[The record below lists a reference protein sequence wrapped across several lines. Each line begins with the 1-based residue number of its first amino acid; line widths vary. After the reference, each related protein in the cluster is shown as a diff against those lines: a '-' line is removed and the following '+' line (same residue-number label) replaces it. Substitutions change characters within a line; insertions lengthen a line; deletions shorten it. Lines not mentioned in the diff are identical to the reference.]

1 MRKCCLCVETTQTWP
16 RSDVCCVLHTKY
28 KAINLERATSTFREL
43 LTPEASTSLALLSL
57 LGLHGNAI
65 DVLNVPPVRIQHLLQ
80 SHTAEGSN
88 LSCHM
93 NDLPWLRE
101 LVAVRGGRFG
111 KPCRQEVRCICLRKN
126 KFACRSSV
134 FEGDVLAERHPIQQ
148 GIPSGLAIAWQTT
161 ALCPT
166 LEL

>member
-65 DVLNVPPVRIQHLLQ
+65 HFLNISPVGIKHLLQ
-80 SHTAEGSN
+80 SRTTQGCD
-88 LSCHM
+88 LSRHM

-101 LVAVRGGRFG
+101 LVAVRGGRFVE
-111 KPCRQEVRCICLRKN
+111 PCRQEVRCICLKQE
-126 KFACRSSV
+126 AV
-134 FEGDVLAERHPIQQ
+134 
-148 GIPSGLAIAWQTT
+148 
-161 ALCPT
+161 
-166 LEL
+166 